1 MTEPLSLDDTKAL
14 RKEGELA
21 AFIKGHMTAARTNA
35 AHRRGLVLRHPDL
48 AEQLTKA
55 PCRFSKPEF
64 WNGFIPPAQWGQK
77 INTEPSRRV
86 LLDLVAEA
94 ERRQRQ
100 PLAPVAEEEAA

>member
-14 RKEGELA
+14 RKDGDLA
-21 AFIKGHMTAARTNA
+21 AFIKHHMAAARTEA

-48 AEQLTKA
+48 AAQLTVA

-77 INTEPSRRV
+77 INTDPSRRV
-86 LLDLVAEA
+86 LLELVAEA
-94 ERRQRQ
+94 ERRQRK
-100 PLAPVAEEEAA
+100 PLAPVVEEAA

>member
-14 RKEGELA
+14 RKDGDLA
-21 AFIKGHMTAARTNA
+21 AFIKHHMAAARTEA

-48 AEQLTKA
+48 AAHLTEA

-77 INTEPSRRV
+77 INTEPSRRI
-86 LLDLVAEA
+86 LLELVEEA
-94 ERRQRQ
+94 ERRQRK
-100 PLAPVAEEEAA
+100 PLAALEEEAA